1 MDKDVSLARI
11 VGNLMGDGNVS
22 KKYLRYNNKDLFLL
36 ENFKKNFLF
45 LYPEIHFIYGKVN
58 SGTSFIQVQNKRII
72 KYLLNLC
79 GNFKSQNLKFP
90 KFINSKDTKIE
101 FIRAIFDDE
110 GCVALRIFKKT
121 NEIKRNLEIASKS
134 KSFLIEIKGM
144 LEKDF
149 NIKCNKIISFHRTL
163 NRKEFTTYKL
173 SITGKENFIK
183 FRDKINF
190 YHPGKKNK
198 LNLMISSYIRK

>member
-1 MDKDVSLARI
+1 MNKKISLARV

-22 KKYLRYNNKDLFLL
+22 KKYLRYNNKNYFLL
-36 ENFKKNFLF
+36 NNFKRNFLF
-45 LYPEIHFIYGKVN
+45 LYPETHFIYGAVN
-58 SGTSFIQVQNKRII
+58 SGTSFVQVQNKKII
-72 KYLLNLC
+72 GFLLNLC
-79 GNFKSQNLKFP
+79 GDFRSQNLKFP
-90 KFINSKDTKIE
+90 KFLTSKEMKKE
-101 FIRAIFDDE
+101 FISAIFDDE

-134 KSFLIEIKGM
+134 KSFLMEIKEI

-163 NRKEFTTYKL
+163 NKKEFTTYKL

-183 FRDKINF
+183 FKDSINF
-190 YHPGKKNK
+190 YHPDKKNR